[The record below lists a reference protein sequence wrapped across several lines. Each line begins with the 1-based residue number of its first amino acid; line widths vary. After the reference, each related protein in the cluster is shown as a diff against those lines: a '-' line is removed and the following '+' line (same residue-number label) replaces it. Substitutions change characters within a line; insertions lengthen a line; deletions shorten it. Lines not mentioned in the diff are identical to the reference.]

1 MTAFDHSALLELLK
15 DVAPKGKWAD
25 VGAEDSLEDA
35 GLDSLDKATLFM
47 KIEDKTGLQI
57 PDSDYEVL
65 DTSKSIIDYVAT
77 KKAA

>member
-1 MTAFDHSALLELLK
+1 MAAFDHSALLELLK
-15 DVAPKGKWAD
+15 DVAPSVKWAD
-25 VGAEDSLEDA
+25 LGAEGSLEDA

-57 PDSDYEVL
+57 PDSDYDNL
-65 DTSKSIIDYVAT
+65 DSSKSIVDYVAA